1 MQRRNTIQ
9 KELVL
14 KAVQDLRS
22 HVTAEEVYEFIRKSH
37 PGIGKGTVYRNLG
50 ILTEE
55 GAVRRVEVP
64 NGADRFDGN
73 IVHHNHAVCSCCG
86 RMFDI
91 MVPLP
96 DVCAAANA
104 QHEIYVDGVSMLFSG
119 ICARC
124 APTQRN
130 EYR

>member
-1 MQRRNTIQ
+1 MIYSRQREIILNTLRTNPVHPTAD
-9 KELVL
+9 ELHEMV
-14 KAVQDLRS
+14 KGQDPNIS
-22 HVTAEEVYEFIRKSH
+22 IA
-37 PGIGKGTVYRNLG
+37 TVYRNLNQLAAAG
-50 ILTEE
+50 KVLKISN
-55 GAVRRVEVP
+55 P

-73 IVHHNHAVCSCCG
+73 IVHHNHAVYSCCG

-104 QHEIYVDGVSMLFSG
+104 QRDIYVDGVSMLFSG

-124 APTQRN
+124 AQTQRN

>member
-1 MQRRNTIQ
+1 MIYSRQREIILNTLRTNPVHPTAD
-9 KELVL
+9 ELHEMGKGLYSMSFSVVSILPQLAAAGKVL
-14 KAVQDLRS
+14 KIS
-22 HVTAEEVYEFIRKSH
+22 
-37 PGIGKGTVYRNLG
+37 N
-50 ILTEE
+50 
-55 GAVRRVEVP
+55 P

-104 QHEIYVDGVSMLFSG
+104 QRDIYVDGVSMLFSG

-124 APTQRN
+124 GKLRQN
-130 EYR
+130 GYH

>member
-1 MQRRNTIQ
+1 MIYSRQREIILNTLRTNPVHPTTD
-9 KELVL
+9 ELHEMV
-14 KAVQDLRS
+14 KGQDPNIS
-22 HVTAEEVYEFIRKSH
+22 IA
-37 PGIGKGTVYRNLG
+37 TVYRNLNQLAAAG
-50 ILTEE
+50 KVFKISN
-55 GAVRRVEVP
+55 P

-73 IVHHNHAVCSCCG
+73 IVHHNHAVCSHCG

-104 QHEIYVDGVSMLFSG
+104 QRDIYVDGVSMLFSG

-124 APTQRN
+124 AQTQRN

>member
-1 MQRRNTIQ
+1 MNYSQQRNCIMNI
-9 KELVL
+9 V
-14 KAVQDLRS
+14 VS
-22 HVTAEEVYEFIRKSH
+22 NPVHPTAEQVYDIARRSYPKISL
-37 PGIGKGTVYRNLG
+37 GTVYRNLNQLAAAG
-50 ILTEE
+50 KVLKISN
-55 GAVRRVEVP
+55 P

-104 QHEIYVDGVSMLFSG
+104 QRDIYVDGVSMLFSG

-124 APTQRN
+124 GKLRQN
-130 EYR
+130 GYH

>member
-1 MQRRNTIQ
+1 MIYSRQREIILNTLRTNPVHPTADELHEMV
-9 KELVL
+9 KE
-14 KAVQDLRS
+14 QDPNIS
-22 HVTAEEVYEFIRKSH
+22 IA
-37 PGIGKGTVYRNLG
+37 TVYRNLNQLAAAG
-50 ILTEE
+50 KVLKISN
-55 GAVRRVEVP
+55 P

-124 APTQRN
+124 AQTQRN
-130 EYR
+130 GYH

>member
-1 MQRRNTIQ
+1 MIYSRQREIILNTLRTNPVHPTTD
-9 KELVL
+9 ELHEMV
-14 KAVQDLRS
+14 KGQDPNIS
-22 HVTAEEVYEFIRKSH
+22 IA
-37 PGIGKGTVYRNLG
+37 TVYRNLNQLAAAG
-50 ILTEE
+50 KVFKISN
-55 GAVRRVEVP
+55 P

-104 QHEIYVDGVSMLFSG
+104 QRDIYVDGVSMLFS
-119 ICARC
+119 
-124 APTQRN
+124 
-130 EYR
+130 